1 MAKGQR
7 SLFSKLGLFT
17 DICNNLRK
25 KQLLFLTFNC
35 ARILAVWPFRYTYMK
50 RYIILSLLL
59 TYLISAFGQSG
70 NQSRREPG
78 EPPYI
83 PEILIVATD
92 EEATSL
98 EQSGVIIWHRRGD
111 MALAL
116 VPREIRESSQARARG
131 IKGDVPHPRRA
142 VPAMDVA
149 KTWLGAPELLSGEG
163 LPQVYSGN
171 GVVVGFCDIY
181 FDPNHINFKD
191 SEGHLRVKKLIH
203 YDEPY
208 GIRTILETPE
218 EIQEWTTDDSNGYHA
233 THVAGIMAGSFNG
246 NGYGGMAPG
255 TDIVAATSQLYDM
268 GVLAA
273 CEEIISYARS
283 VGKPAVINLSLGSY
297 TGPHDG
303 TSLFNRY
310 LGLLGKEAIICV
322 AAGNAGDDHSSF
334 RMDFTSSNPKWRVA
348 IQGNDWIHFHI
359 TGVTEAWSRDSR
371 PVGVRFLLYDKDTR
385 SVVYESEPFN
395 LHDGEYRL
403 FECETDPELSSLMTG
418 TVEFYGEVNK
428 LNGRWMTQIAYDTT
442 TTATESNSG
451 GKWSRYLPALEFSAE
466 PGVHADINSDA
477 YQSFLH
483 TIAGQTPPNAEWSVS
498 DMATG
503 ENIVVV
509 GMYNNR
515 DHIPRLDGGERV
527 FNIEPFH
534 VNQGSGY
541 ATLDDGRVL
550 PHSVAPGCG
559 IISSCNRYYLET
571 HPQSVAGMH
580 AAETIDGIT
589 YYWASE
595 GGTSMST
602 PYLAGTVATWL
613 EALPDLTVDR
623 VLEALANTNY
633 LDYPDPQDPRNG
645 QGWFQPYEGLKYLLA
660 SSGITPGTQQ
670 TAKIKLVRNGDSLDI
685 LNPTGR
691 SLSISVYSA
700 DGLSS
705 VPEITSSESIITLN
719 AGSLRKGLNIIS
731 VNAPQVSP
739 VTFKLCL

>member
-1 MAKGQR
+1 
-7 SLFSKLGLFT
+7 
-17 DICNNLRK
+17 
-25 KQLLFLTFNC
+25 
-35 ARILAVWPFRYTYMK
+35 MK
-50 RYIILSLLL
+50 RYILLSLL
-59 TYLISAFGQSG
+59 YLSFISASGHSG
-70 NQSRREPG
+70 NQKCQEPG

-83 PEILIVATD
+83 PEILIVDTD
-92 EEATSL
+92 EEAASL
-98 EQSGVIIWHRRGD
+98 EQSGVIIWHRRAD

-116 VPREIRESSQARARG
+116 VPREIKESSQVRARG
-131 IKGDVPHPRRA
+131 VKGGVPQPRRA
-142 VPAMDVA
+142 VPTMDVA

-163 LPQVYSGN
+163 LPQVYTGN

-218 EIQEWTTDDSNGYHA
+218 EIQEWTTDDMGGYHA

-268 GVLAA
+268 EVLAA

-310 LGLLGKEAIICV
+310 LALLGKEAIICV

-334 RMDFTSSNPKWRVA
+334 RMDFSSSTPMWRVA

-359 TGVTEAWSRDSR
+359 TGVTEAWSRDAR
-371 PVGVRFLLYDKDTR
+371 PIGVRFLLYDKDTR

-395 LHDGEYRL
+395 LSDGEYRL
-403 FECETDPELSSLMTG
+403 FDCASDPELASLMSG

-428 LNGRWMTQIAYDTT
+428 LNGRWMTQITYDTT

-477 YQSFLH
+477 YQSFLY

-559 IISSCNRYYLET
+559 IISSCNRYYLEA
-571 HPQSVAGMH
+571 HPQFVDGMH

-613 EALPDLTVDR
+613 EAIPELTVDK

-645 QGWFQPYEGLKYLLA
+645 QGWFQPYEGLKYLLT
-660 SSGITPGTQQ
+660 STGVNPGTVQ
-670 TAKIKLVRNGDSLDI
+670 AAEIKFVRQGECIDI

-691 SLSISVYSA
+691 TLSISIYSA
-700 DGLSS
+700 DGLRSI
-705 VPEITSSESIITLN
+705 PDITSSEPVITLSS
-719 AGSLRKGLNIIS
+719 GSLKKGLNIIS
-731 VNAPQVSP
+731 VHAPQISP